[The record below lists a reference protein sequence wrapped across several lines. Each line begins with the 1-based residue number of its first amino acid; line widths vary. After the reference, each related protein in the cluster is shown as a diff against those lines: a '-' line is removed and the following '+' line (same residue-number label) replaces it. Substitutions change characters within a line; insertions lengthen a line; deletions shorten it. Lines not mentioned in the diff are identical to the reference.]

1 MEIPHDVPLPV
12 TGLAGF
18 DADLSEE
25 ELGAQDAAHRF
36 ARDVMRPIGR
46 ELDKMTAEEVCAPG
60 SPLWDFH
67 GQIVKMGFGPEG
79 LVGLPPAAAA
89 RFEGLIVQ
97 ELAWGDAGLATSA
110 GAGGVPHLLAA
121 TSGSQELIDLCAGK
135 LGAWIATQ
143 PDRGSDGLNLYAA
156 ERPAGAKGNKGNLQ
170 ARFVGDEIII
180 NGQSSA
186 WVSNGVVAQVGLLD
200 IVADYGD
207 GYWDKDGNTF
217 GCNIIVPLDIKGVS
231 KGKPLEKL
239 GKRALPQ
246 GETFF
251 DNVRVPKRFALATR
265 DDYEFKHAQM
275 WAHAGTNLNHL
286 AVGLA
291 RAAFDLTL
299 AYINERR
306 QGGALLSELQ
316 LTQFRIGGVGMK
328 VEAIKAMARH
338 VAMYTKCSP
347 MPHPYF
353 TGAGKSYCNT
363 EALNIVR
370 ECTTLF
376 GGNGLTREYP
386 IEKLLRDAQ
395 AQQIEDGE
403 NNLLQ
408 MHYGY
413 LVSRLHRETQ
423 FGHA

>member
-36 ARDVMRPIGR
+36 AREVMRPIGR
-46 ELDKMTAEEVCAPG
+46 ELDKMSAEEVCASG

-67 GQIVKMGFGPEG
+67 SQIVKMGFGPEG
-79 LVGLPPAAAA
+79 LVGLPPAVAA
-89 RFEGLIVQ
+89 RFEGLVVQ

-110 GAGGVPHLLAA
+110 GAGGVPAFAAA
-121 TSGSQELIDLCAGK
+121 TSGQQELIDLCTGK

-156 ERPAGAKGNKGNLQ
+156 ERHAGAKANKGNLQ

-186 WVSNGVVAQVGLLD
+186 WVSNGAVAQVGLLD

-207 GYWDKDGNTF
+207 GFWDEHGNTF
-217 GCNIIVPLDIKGVS
+217 GCNVIVPLDIKGVS

-246 GETFF
+246 GETYF
-251 DNVRVPKRFALATR
+251 DNVRVPRRFALATR

-291 RAAFDLTL
+291 RSAFELALT
-299 AYINERR
+299 YINERK
-306 QGGALLSELQ
+306 QGGALLADLQ
-316 LTQFRIGGVGMK
+316 LTQFRIGGIGMK

-338 VAMYTKCSP
+338 VAMYTTCSP

-353 TGAGKSYCNT
+353 TAAGKSFCNT

-370 ECTTLF
+370 ECMTLF

-413 LVSRLHRETQ
+413 LLGRLNRETR